1 MGVNEYL
8 TRIQLNYYM
17 KAVAFNFVHNV
28 FFMVI
33 ILVGVSIMT
42 YTASAGR
49 NQLISSALED
59 SSWVENVIEY
69 TGAPIL
75 RVGLLDGYKRVDFHL
90 NGHYTFTD
98 LKGKP
103 LFTRLGS
110 DLRWRSKVEN
120 SIPAEFVYRVLL
132 KTFGS
137 YEGALAVA
145 DSLTDKSYPAKVI
158 EIGVVVRIN
167 GSVINDSRKFRLVLG
182 DFQTEEECGG
192 YLEEFFDE
200 YSPRVVR
207 NVVSPPQGKIEFY
220 DAEYDYSGSVDKGF
234 RLIPE
239 SSECSI
245 ILHKV
250 KVGGGFHWEDSE
262 DREYPGVIEIRID
275 LDGGLMAVNEVSIDQ
290 YLKGVVPAEM
300 PTSYPL
306 EALKA
311 QAVAA
316 RSEVLSKLGAKHLND
331 PYDLCAKVHC
341 QVYSGLKNCNS
352 KSDTAVVETTGEVLT
367 FNGRIC
373 DAVYSAVCGGHT
385 ENKEVVWNSS
395 PEAYLIGSFDSNN
408 GMLDTINL
416 QNEEHLRSW
425 IDSPP
430 DVFCNVQANGA
441 MQELAGAMKYFR
453 WEETYTRRELE
464 KIIKTKTGV
473 DIGTFFGI
481 ETLKRGTSGRLYEI
495 EILGSRT
502 NLKIKNEL
510 NIRRSLSKTH
520 LKSSSFYVTI
530 VCDSD
535 SVPRQIT
542 FHGAG
547 WGHGVGMCQVG
558 AAVMAYLGRDYRQI
572 LEHYY
577 PGTMLRSVYRI
588 IEQSE
593 SEKELRIK
601 EEVLEE

>member
-17 KAVAFNFVHNV
+17 KAVTSNFAISV
-28 FFMVI
+28 FFIVV
-33 ILVGVSIMT
+33 ILVGVLIMT
-42 YTASAGR
+42 CAASAGR
-49 NQLISSALED
+49 NRPLSPASGD
-59 SSWVENVIEY
+59 SGWVENVIEY
-69 TGAPIL
+69 TGIPIL
-75 RVGLLDGYKRVDFHL
+75 RVGLLEGYRRVDFHL
-90 NGHYTFTD
+90 NGRYTFAD

-103 LFTRLGS
+103 IFTGLSS
-110 DLRWRSKVEN
+110 DLRWRSKVEK
-120 SIPAEFVYRVLL
+120 SDPAEFVYRVLL
-132 KTFGS
+132 KTYGS
-137 YEGALAVA
+137 YKDALAVA
-145 DSLTDKSYPAKVI
+145 DSLTDSGFPAKVI
-158 EIGVVVRIN
+158 KIGVMVRID
-167 GSVINDSRKFRLVLG
+167 GSIINDSRKYRLVLG
-182 DFQTEEECGG
+182 DFQTEEECGA

-207 NVVSPPQGKIEFY
+207 DVISPPQGRIEFY

-250 KVGGGFHWEDSE
+250 KVGGGFHWEDTE

-275 LDGGLMAVNEVSIDQ
+275 LDGSLMAINEVLIDQ

-300 PTSYPL
+300 PASYPL

-341 QVYSGLKNCNS
+341 QVYSGLKNCSS
-352 KSDTAVVETTGEVLT
+352 KSDRAVVETTGEVLK

-385 ENKEVVWNSS
+385 ENKEVVWNSP
-395 PEAYLIGSFDSNN
+395 PEAYLIGGFDSDN

-416 QNEEHLRSW
+416 RNEEHFRSW

-430 DVFCNVQANGA
+430 EVFCNVQAYGV
-441 MQELAGAMKYFR
+441 MHQLAGAMKYYR
-453 WEETYTRRELE
+453 WEETYTRQELE
-464 KIIKTKTGV
+464 KIIKAKTGV
-473 DIGTFFGI
+473 NIGTFFGI
-481 ETLKRGTSGRLYEI
+481 ETLKRGASGRLYEI
-495 EILGSRT
+495 EILGSRS

-520 LKSSSFYVTI
+520 LKSSSFYITV

-558 AAVMAYLGRDYRQI
+558 AAVIAHLGEDYRQI

-577 PGTMLRSVYRI
+577 SGAMLKSVYRI
-588 IEQSE
+588 TKE
-593 SEKELRIK
+593 SVPDREVRIK
-601 EEVLEE
+601 EKVLEE